1 MRPIQDCSWAI
12 LKNYLTFLITGC
24 LLASCGS
31 PQQSQYSD
39 NTKPS
44 APVEDRELAKSES
57 AVFSEES
64 ESELDPPVLVPQSEK
79 GEKGARN
86 VLLSFARDIELG
98 RYDEAWSLLGDA
110 DQRKWSKAEF
120 ASIFSDLHDVSVAVS
135 SGEIEGAAGS
145 TYYRAPVAITGL
157 DPLGRTIV
165 IEGEAILRRVNDIDG
180 ASAEQLR
187 WQFQSLS
194 LDWTH

>member
-1 MRPIQDCSWAI
+1 M
-12 LKNYLTFLITGC
+12 
-24 LLASCGS
+24 
-31 PQQSQYSD
+31 
-39 NTKPS
+39 
-44 APVEDRELAKSES
+44 
-57 AVFSEES
+57 
-64 ESELDPPVLVPQSEK
+64 
-79 GEKGARN
+79 
-86 VLLSFARDIELG
+86 
-98 RYDEAWSLLGDA
+98 LGDA

-120 ASIFSDLHDVSVAVS
+120 ASIFSDLDDVTVAVS